1 MQNGVGH
8 EGEERASTIIVAIDP
23 GKRPEDPL
31 TLGVRLA
38 RLANAPL
45 EVVSVFLTVPMEPD
59 DKFMQ
64 EAREATEA
72 QLHEV
77 AGRVEGASVADVR
90 AVGAVSRARGLQQL
104 SEEDDVGLVVIGSTT
119 RGPLRRTLPGS
130 IADRLLSGAASSVAV
145 APHGFADDPP
155 PRLATLGVAYDG
167 SAESQAAL
175 EGGRRLARAA
185 GAHLRVITVHQRIVF
200 GGVPGSAVGLE
211 SVNATLER
219 EQRELLDKALADDA
233 QLSVEGVFEIGRP
246 VDVLVEQS
254 RDLNLLMAGSRGYGP
269 LGAVLLGSTTHDL
282 ARLAHCPLLITPRAR
297 ELTIV

>member
-1 MQNGVGH
+1 MSQTRGP
-8 EGEERASTIIVAIDP
+8 RILVAIDP
-23 GKRPEDPL
+23 SKRPEDPL

-38 RLANAPL
+38 RLASAPL

-59 DKFMQ
+59 DKFMA

-72 QLHEV
+72 QLHEI
-77 AGRVEGASVADVR
+77 AGRVEGASVAHVH

-104 SEEDDVGLVVIGSTT
+104 SEQDDVGLVVIGSTT

-130 IADRLLSGAASSVAV
+130 IADRLLSGAASSVAI
-145 APHGFADDPP
+145 APHGFAEDPP
-155 PRLATLGVAYDG
+155 PRLATLGVGYDG

-175 EGGRRLARAA
+175 EGGRRLARKA
-185 GAHLRVITVHQRIVF
+185 GAQLRVITVYQRLAF
-200 GGVPGSAVGLE
+200 GGVRASAIGLE

-219 EQRELLDKALADDA
+219 EQRELLDQAIADESE
-233 QLSVEGVFEIGRP
+233 LSVEGVFAIGRP
-246 VDVLVEQS
+246 VDVLVEQT
-254 RDLNLLMAGSRGYGP
+254 RDLDLLMAGSRGYGP

-282 ARLAHCPLLITPRAR
+282 ARLAHCPILITPRGR